1 MRAIFFTFSL
11 FYGLFRAY
19 FAQKIGRHPTVS
31 ADPAIYFTVLT
42 SFFAII
48 QQRNG
53 SSKHQHELHLRYPRC
68 SSYLP

>member
-19 FAQKIGRHPTVS
+19 FTQKIGRHPTVS

-42 SFFAII
+42 SFFCDYSAT
-48 QQRNG
+48 QRI
-53 SSKHQHELHLRYPRC
+53 E
-68 SSYLP
+68 